1 MNLDFEYYLN
11 SFRKKE
17 VSSKPGS
24 NSNKDTYIHIIFMH
38 TYIQSYM
45 HACMHTHTN
54 KKVFCCRRPSSIK
67 K

>member
-45 HACMHTHTN
+45 HACMHTHTH
-54 KKVFCCRRPSSIK
+54 
-67 K
+67 